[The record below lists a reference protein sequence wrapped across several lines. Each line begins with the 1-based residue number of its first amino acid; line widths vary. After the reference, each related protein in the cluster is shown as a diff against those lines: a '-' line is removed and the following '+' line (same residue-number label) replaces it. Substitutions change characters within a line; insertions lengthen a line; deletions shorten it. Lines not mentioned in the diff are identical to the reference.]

1 MALIIEGGITIG
13 GSVTITAENINP
25 TANLVVFYDAG
36 NSMSYSGSG
45 IDFNTTYTGPNLT
58 TYQQYG
64 VLDLAGLTGGPW
76 NSGLFVTSGD
86 QVTWTSQ
93 GVASYWSF
101 TSSNN
106 QYLDSTYQQDN
117 PTLNSPTYT
126 ILAVVRPQDFA
137 AGAIVG
143 GDQNIFYF
151 NPVGGVNDGPTV
163 AANNAYGPG
172 GVMDT
177 TTVFETN
184 TWYCVAVT
192 YDAGSDIMKL
202 YTNGVLVATA
212 TGVGS
217 INHPSGLYWGTLEGD
232 LWFTGDL
239 AVCMAYE
246 RVLGASEISQLSD
259 VYLSRYVEP
268 AQTSSALFTYPYLGG
283 PPATFTVPEGVYS
296 ISAVAVGGGG
306 GGTQDSY
313 SPPGGDTVILRNN
326 SSVYVQTTVTGTGNT
341 IVVDTTAYPNIANV
355 TTGNSWIVGGAD
367 IPGPANSIPAWDSV
381 VSVNSDDPGNTVITI
396 NKPVTTTAGD
406 NFSFY
411 QAVVAAEGGYEIT
424 DSYYNTYNINT
435 DAPGGPGARA
445 LPLVTDGPYGA
456 GGVVDWTD
464 TWPIGGGGTGGYGT
478 AGLAF
483 NATQSGEWL
492 YDSNSGNAY
501 HTMSFSNSNL
511 TVTALPGIGT
521 SQANQ
526 ECMVVGTQTIS
537 AGDKVMYSV
546 NVSQTAGIGY
556 CGVGLANYYESL
568 WQYPGYSNDSIGYF
582 DDGRVFINSNPVATY
597 AAFNEGGFVD
607 IAVDTDAA
615 LAWFR
620 ADGGNWNAGGSADPA
635 TGVGGLDI
643 SALIG
648 QGYPISL
655 ALGPWYD
662 DTSSTADVI
671 SITTSPYYGVPTGYT
686 FVPGVAEAGGTGGGG
701 TADYGLTA
709 TPGTGG
715 AGGGGGGQ
723 LFNTGAGGG
732 GTGLYGRGTAGT
744 AGTFV
749 DTDTDPA
756 GVALGGGSGSSNGIA
771 DNPGGQATAWNGGR
785 GGWPGGGGGSAVD
798 YYDGGNGGAL
808 AYRNNYAVT
817 PGETYTVLV
826 GVGGQGQSNGGS
838 GANGAV
844 RIVWPGNSRT
854 FPDNN
859 VGPDTA
865 AVPTLAITSA
875 NFSGSSPN
883 GQLYFN
889 ITSDGGSEILETG
902 VVWGLPG
909 NDNYTDSIDVC
920 DGSSST
926 AQRKAIRAD
935 DSCGNPYITG
945 LIGSQSINFSPNY
958 NFYNELINV
967 RAYARNEAGVAYSP
981 TTLTWTP
988 TICLAEGTLI
998 TLADDI
1004 TKAIEAV
1011 TMSDLIKVWD
1021 FDTATATSATP
1032 LWIKRKES
1040 TIQYNL
1046 IKFSDGSELK
1056 TIGQH
1061 RIFNKEAG
1069 AFTYPMTDAT
1079 PVGTTTVTANGTEVT
1094 VVSKQV
1100 VYDSVNYYNVITS
1113 GGHLNMYAN
1122 GILTSMRYNNIYPIA
1137 DMQYVK
1143 DSRVLRNRSE
1153 FAGIADR
1160 WIDGL
1165 RLPEQTIDIKQILKY
1180 VERLEKNEAVTLP
1193 TGVAKNWTTGKLKV

>member
-1 MALIIEGGITIG
+1 MALIIEGGISIG
-13 GSVTITAENINP
+13 GYITITAENINP

-45 IDFNTTYTGPNLT
+45 ISFDTDYTGPNLT
-58 TYQQYG
+58 TYEQYG

-76 NSGLFVTSGD
+76 NSGLFNTAGD
-86 QVTWTSQ
+86 NVTWTSQ
-93 GVASYWSF
+93 GVASYWSLI
-101 TSSNN
+101 SDSQ
-106 QYLDSTYQQDN
+106 QYLDSTYQQNN

-143 GDQNIFYF
+143 GNENVFF
-151 NPVGGVNDGPTV
+151 FTSVGGLNDGP
-163 AANNAYGPG
+163 ALIAGNNYSSPD
-172 GVMDT
+172 VIDT
-177 TTVFETN
+177 TTLYETD
-184 TWYCVAVT
+184 TWYCVAVS
-192 YDAGSDIMKL
+192 YDVITGTMKL
-202 YTNGVLVATA
+202 YTNGVEVASQ
-212 TGVGS
+212 TGVDPITGE
-217 INHPSGLYWGTLEGD
+217 SGLYWGTLEGN
-232 LWFTGDL
+232 LWFTGDM
-239 AVCMAYE
+239 AVCMTWE

-283 PPATFTVPEGVYS
+283 PPTSFTVPEGVYS

-306 GGTQDSY
+306 GGTADSY
-313 SPPGGDTVILRNN
+313 SPPGGDSVIVRNDN
-326 SSVYVQTTVTGTGNT
+326 NIYVSTTYTGTTAN
-341 IVVDTTAYPNIANV
+341 IVVDTTAYPNIATV
-355 TTGNSWIVGGAD
+355 TAGNSWIVSGSD
-367 IPGPANSIPAWDSV
+367 IPGAGSGIPGWDLV
-381 VSVNSDDPGNTVITI
+381 TAVDTTDPGNTIITL
-396 NKPVTTTAGD
+396 NKTITTTAGD
-406 NFSFY
+406 SFSFY

-686 FVPGVAEAGGTGGGG
+686 FVPGVADAGGTGGGG

-756 GVALGGGSGSSNGIA
+756 GVALGGGGGSSNGIA

-817 PGETYTVLV
+817 PGEQYTVLV
-826 GVGGQGQSNGGS
+826 GVGGQGQNNGGS
-838 GANGAV
+838 GAHGAI
-844 RIVWPGNSRT
+844 RIVWPGDTRT
-854 FPDNN
+854 FPSTL
-859 VGPDTA
+859 VGPDTI
-865 AVPTLAITSA
+865 AVPTLAITGHNFP
-875 NFSGSSPN
+875 NFSTTGT
-883 GQLYFN
+883 LDWT
-889 ITSDGGSEILETG
+889 ITDDGGATVLETG
-902 VVWGLPG
+902 VVWGLSG
-909 NDNYTDSIDVC
+909 QDTYLDSTDVC

-935 DSCGNPYITG
+935 NDCGNAPTTG
-945 LIGSQSINFSPNY
+945 LTGAQTLNFNVY
-958 NFYNELINV
+958 QFDNEEIQV
-967 RAYARNEAGVAYSP
+967 RAYARNAAGVAYSP

-988 TICLAEGTLI
+988 VICLAEGTLI
-998 TLADDI
+998 TLADGS
-1004 TKAIEAV
+1004 TKTIETVA
-1011 TMSDLIKVWD
+1011 MSDSLKVWD
-1021 FDTATATSATP
+1021 FDNSVATSALP
-1032 LWIKRKES
+1032 LWIKQKES

-1046 IKFSDGSELK
+1046 IRFSDGSELK

-1061 RIFNKEAG
+1061 RIFNKQKG
-1069 AFTYPMTDAT
+1069 MFTYPMTDDT
-1079 PVGTTTVTANGTEVT
+1079 PVGTITVKSDGTEITVT
-1094 VVSKQV
+1094 SKQV
-1100 VYDSVNYYNVITS
+1100 VYESVNYYNVITS
-1113 GGHLNMYAN
+1113 GGYLNTYAN
-1122 GILTSMRYNNIYPIA
+1122 DILTSMRYNNIYPIA
-1137 DMQYVK
+1137 DMRYVK

-1165 RLPEQTIDIKQILKY
+1165 RLPEQNIDIKRIRKY
-1180 VERLEKNEAVTLP
+1180 VDRLEKNEKTQP
-1193 TGVAKNWTTGKLKV
+1193 TTGRIPSWQ